1 MFESWFI
8 FESKEKKKRREER
21 YFKKVYPFGKEQQ
34 EWEETRLKVL
44 FPVKKDIKMYI
55 YHILVLKERLA
66 NTLLDKDDDAYEEL
80 PEEKIISSWRD
91 ETIAKGVGAE
101 ALNKLER
108 LALMQFKAKALKER
122 EESEE

>member
-21 YFKKVYPFGKEQQ
+21 YFKKAYPFGKEQQ

-108 LALMQFKAKALKER
+108 LALMQFKAKALKEL